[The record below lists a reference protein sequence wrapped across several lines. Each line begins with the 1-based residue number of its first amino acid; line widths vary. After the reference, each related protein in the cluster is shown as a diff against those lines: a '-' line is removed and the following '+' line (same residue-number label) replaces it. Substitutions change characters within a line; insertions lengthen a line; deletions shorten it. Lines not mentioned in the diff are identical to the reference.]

1 MPSDHALTSALTA
14 ALVEELAIV
23 LGALVGEAGQASP
36 ASAPAG
42 RSVEW
47 VASSTF
53 GGPVEGS
60 VAIGFSR
67 DDGASL
73 AKAVMGFDDV
83 PDDTAVVDMIQE
95 IAAQAFSALGQR
107 TEAAGASLAP
117 AVVTSTAPASGT
129 SSFVVTL
136 GATLAPVVTCWCE
149 AARVAAAAPV
159 SPSAAAGADAPAG
172 RAEATIPPAH
182 ATPDNLEVIL
192 DIDLPLTVRFGVTE
206 MTLDAL
212 TRLGP
217 GSVIDLGRSPDDPV
231 EVLVN
236 GRLVARGEVV
246 VVAGNYGVR
255 IHEVVS
261 AADRIR
267 SLGSPA

>member
-1 MPSDHALTSALTA
+1 MASDHALSSALTA
-14 ALVEELAIV
+14 ALIEELAVV
-23 LGALVGEAGQASP
+23 LGALVGEAGEASP
-36 ASAPAG
+36 VPAG
-42 RSVEW
+42 ATVEW

-53 GGPVEGS
+53 GGSVEGS
-60 VAIGFSR
+60 VAIGFTR
-67 DDGASL
+67 DDGVSL
-73 AKAVMGFDDV
+73 ARAVMGFDDV

-95 IAAQAFSALGQR
+95 VAAQAFSALGQR

-117 AVVTSTAPASGT
+117 AVVASTGPASSQ

-136 GATLAPVVTCWCE
+136 GAGLAPVVACWCE
-149 AARVAAAAPV
+149 AVRVAAAAPT
-159 SPSAAAGADAPAG
+159 SPTAPTRAEVPTG
-172 RAEATIPPAH
+172 RAEATGPPVH
-182 ATPDNLEVIL
+182 AAPDNLEVIL

-267 SLGSPA
+267 SLSGPA

>member
-1 MPSDHALTSALTA
+1 MPSDHALSSALTA
-14 ALVEELAIV
+14 ALVEELAVV
-23 LGALVGEAGQASP
+23 LGALVGETGEASP
-36 ASAPAG
+36 ASAGA
-42 RSVEW
+42 SVEW

-53 GGPVEGS
+53 GGSIEGT

-67 DDGASL
+67 DDGVSL

-83 PDDTAVVDMIQE
+83 PDDAAVVDMIQE
-95 IAAQAFSALGQR
+95 VAAQVFSALGQR
-107 TEAAGASLAP
+107 SEAAGASLSP
-117 AVVTSTAPASGT
+117 AVVASTEPASNR
-129 SSFVVTL
+129 SPFVVTL
-136 GATLAPVVTCWCE
+136 GATLAPVATCWCE
-149 AARVAAAAPV
+149 AARVAAAAPA
-159 SPSAAAGADAPAG
+159 SPSAPSGADAPAA
-172 RAEATIPPAH
+172 RTEAGVPSAR